1 MSRGDKIM
9 VLVTGGVAIEHTQRI
24 KTFLM
29 RNPVFQNWETRLEIM
44 GYEIQDALKMYK
56 VYAKAFPEKS
66 IGYEQEGKLALSAVL
81 IQLEMFCAQRGI
93 DFDELRDLGYQR
105 LLAKSAEVHKKGGK
119 MI

>member
-1 MSRGDKIM
+1 M
-9 VLVTGGVAIEHTQRI
+9 VLIIDGEGIKHTQRI

-66 IGYEQEGKLALSAVL
+66 IGYEHEGKLALAAVL
-81 IQLEMFCAQRGI
+81 IQLEMFCAQRDI
-93 DFDELRDLGYQR
+93 DFDELRDLGYHR
-105 LLAKSAEVHKKGGK
+105 LLAKSKEVHEKGGK